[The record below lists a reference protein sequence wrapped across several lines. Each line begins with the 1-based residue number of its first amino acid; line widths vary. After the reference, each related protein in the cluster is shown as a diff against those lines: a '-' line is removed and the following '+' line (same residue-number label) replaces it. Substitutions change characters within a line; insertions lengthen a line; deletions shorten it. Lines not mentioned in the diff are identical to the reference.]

1 MRDDPTRG
9 FGLLTMKRSEV
20 SQSRQS
26 TSLCLAAKCPTLIKC
41 LSDQSLGGWVG
52 QHVKM
57 GLAQSWSNGSE
68 SGLVP
73 LDNVYTLVRVRVK
86 NSYLLLG

>member
-1 MRDDPTRG
+1 MIAHNLTPIENEETSMRDDPTRG

-26 TSLCLAAKCPTLIKC
+26 TSLCLAAKCPTLIRC

-52 QHVKM
+52 QHVKV
-57 GLAQSWSNGSE
+57 GLAQSWSNGSG
-68 SGLVP
+68 S
-73 LDNVYTLVRVRVK
+73 
-86 NSYLLLG
+86 LGCPS